1 MQKIRSIKNRGQRIW
16 TFTLYWTAK
25 LIFYSIISSGSFLKI
40 TLHWTTKLGFLWLNW
55 VTFWDCFNI
64 ELNRTEIFSQTICID
79 VIIFYLPIN
88 ICIGKIVETL
98 IFICCSIGLL
108 CWSIKSLHDFK
119 SNLDKLK
126 DHNQRD
132 DGWGIEYTFLSVALI
147 LSIIPNH
154 NPVRCKYL

>member
-1 MQKIRSIKNRGQRIW
+1 MRGFESSLRIEPQKLN
-16 TFTLYWTAK
+16 
-25 LIFYSIISSGSFLKI
+25 FYPIISNVLFLKI
-40 TLHWTTKLGFLWLNW
+40 TLHRTTKLSFLWLNW
-55 VTFWDCFNI
+55 VTFCDYFNI
-64 ELNRTEIFSQTICID
+64 GLNRTEIFSQTICID

-119 SNLDKLK
+119 SNMGKLK

-132 DGWGIEYTFLSVALI
+132 DGWEVEYTFLSVVLF

-154 NPVRCKYL
+154 NSVRCKYL

>member
-1 MQKIRSIKNRGQRIW
+1 MVNGRGERIW
-16 TFTLYWTAK
+16 ISTPYWTTK
-25 LIFYSIISSGSFLKI
+25 LKLSSIISSGSFLKI
-40 TLHWTTKLGFLWLNW
+40 TLHWTNKLGFLWLNW
-55 VTFWDCFNI
+55 VIFCDYFNI
-64 ELNRTEIFSQTICID
+64 GLNRTEIFSQTICID

-98 IFICCSIGLL
+98 ICICCSMGLL
-108 CWSIKSLHDFK
+108 WWSLKSLHDFK